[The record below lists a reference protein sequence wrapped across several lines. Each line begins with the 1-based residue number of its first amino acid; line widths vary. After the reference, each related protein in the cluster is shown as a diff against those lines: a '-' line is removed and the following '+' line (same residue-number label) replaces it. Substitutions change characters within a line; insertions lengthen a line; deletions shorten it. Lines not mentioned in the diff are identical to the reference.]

1 MYIDENSPKTIVLAL
16 NGEFVEN
23 IIEADTTDGY
33 IIQAAAKPVKKL
45 HRVSNRKSSAVSTDL
60 QENILRKGRVDF
72 LGDRA
77 LDSSRIILERLNR
90 VRLELGLDPYELPPF
105 LDE

>member
-1 MYIDENSPKTIVLAL
+1 MYIDENSPKTIALAL

-33 IIQAAAKPVKKL
+33 IIQAAAKPIKKL
-45 HRVSNRKSSAVSTDL
+45 SKIPNTEPR
-60 QENILRKGRVDF
+60 ENILRKGRVDF
-72 LGDRA
+72 LGDRV
-77 LDSSRIILERLNR
+77 LDSSRVILERLNK
-90 VRLELGLDPYELPPF
+90 VRLELGLEPYELPPF